1 MGCTNLEL
9 PLDEAT
15 SLTSSSLSGPGS
27 GAPKSSSYASA
38 KSVKSKRK
46 KILLFQAGDNIAGVG
61 RRLGCIGR
69 RHDQE
74 REARERRGR
83 SCREAAVGERN
94 EDEDGGAEM
103 GRWQGK
109 MVNSHSF
116 YFC

>member
-1 MGCTNLEL
+1 MNLEL
-9 PLDEAT
+9 PLDETT

-27 GAPKSSSYASA
+27 GVPKSSSYGSV
-38 KSVKSKRK
+38 KSVKLKRK
-46 KILLFQAGDNIAGVG
+46 KILLFQAGDSTARVG

-74 REARERRGR
+74 REAREGRGR
-83 SCREAAVGERN
+83 SCREAAAAERN

-103 GRWQGK
+103 GRQQGK